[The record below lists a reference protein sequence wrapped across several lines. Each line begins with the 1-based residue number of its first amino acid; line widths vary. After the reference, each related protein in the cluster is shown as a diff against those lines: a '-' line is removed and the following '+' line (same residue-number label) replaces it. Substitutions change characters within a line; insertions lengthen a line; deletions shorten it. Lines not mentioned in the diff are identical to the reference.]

1 MSERILAGL
10 ILKNYLLFMKARLLG
25 FDYLLNP
32 ETGELHRVR
41 SNFYSSHNLH
51 IADLEKF
58 IGLTNV
64 GHYKMEELLDGSKI
78 LVYDLQTGEL
88 IGEYILNKCRH
99 CF

>member
-10 ILKNYLLFMKARLLG
+10 VLKNYLLFIKARLIG

-41 SNFYSSHNLH
+41 ADFISSHNLH

-64 GHYKMEELLDGSKI
+64 GYYTMEELFDGSKI
-78 LVYDLQTGEL
+78 PIYDLQTGKL
-88 IGEYILNKCRH
+88 IGEYILNKCKH